1 MTKTDGLE
9 AQTRLREFS
18 PETNVIIMT
27 GCEPGAIHAM
37 ALEAGAFGFVAKPFT
52 AQVFLSLIHQGSKR
66 RLGRSNRWFNFV
78 KTPNYRFTCLPAST
92 SDHSLFP
99 NRCSSERTASV
110 QTRKSTALLEA
121 GRPRSF

>member
-27 GCEPGAIHAM
+27 GWEPGAIRAM

-52 AQVFLSLIHQGSKR
+52 AQVFLSLIHQ
-66 RLGRSNRWFNFV
+66 
-78 KTPNYRFTCLPAST
+78 A
-92 SDHSLFP
+92 
-99 NRCSSERTASV
+99 
-110 QTRKSTALLEA
+110 LEA
-121 GRPRSF
+121 TFERKNCICSN